1 MIMVLCLPFL
11 ESIFRSS
18 CEVVS
23 KFTNE
28 KLKQGIAVRFHGE
41 EGMVSLKISPMCPQ
55 HTVFSCSQ
63 LFSAALCFGTQFSV
77 LSSGL
82 AVQDVLQ
89 SWETDL
95 MLVKLADGTHI
106 VSLFLRV
113 RGWWESGLTFS
124 LMRSSIQTTHSSHNR
139 QMVSNI
145 LTVTLQCADY

>member
-1 MIMVLCLPFL
+1 MILALCLLFL

-41 EGMVSLKISPMCPQ
+41 EGMVSLKISLLCCKQ
-55 HTVFSCSQ
+55 LSCVLNYFQ
-63 LFSAALCFGTQFSV
+63 LLSAPVGIQYNV
-77 LSSGL
+77 LLSGH

-89 SWETDL
+89 YWETDL
-95 MLVKLADGTHI
+95 MLVMMADGTHI
-106 VSLFLRV
+106 VSLCLRV
-113 RGWWESGLTFS
+113 RGWWENGLTFS
-124 LMRSSIQTTHSSHNR
+124 LMRSSIQTMHFSHNR
-139 QMVSNI
+139 QMVSII